1 MVNIGNGY
9 YNNIGVFIVLI
20 FGVYV
25 FFWLIWLKGGFVY
38 FVELVVN
45 NEIYGK
51 VYLDFIYFDGY
62 VFVGSIVCL

>member
-25 FFWLIWLKGGFVY
+25 FFWLIWLKGFVY

-51 VYLDFIYFDGY
+51 VYLDVFYFDGY